1 MVGRPFQ
8 KGQSGNP
15 NGRPKDKYGLK
26 EQAMQLGPEAI
37 ATLNAIMND
46 GQAPPNAR
54 VSAACAI
61 LDRGY
66 GKPDQHSTVDVNKH
80 DATDW
85 SSAELVAFIAEAR
98 ASLGRVGKANGS
110 SDKPG
115 QVH

>member
-1 MVGRPFQ
+1 MPFQ

-15 NGRPKDKYGLK
+15 GGRPKDKYGVK
-26 EQAMQLGPEAI
+26 ELAMQHGPDAI
-37 ATLNAIMND
+37 KTLNAIMND

-85 SSAELVAFIAEAR
+85 TRAELVAFVNDAAKGSR
-98 ASLGRVGKANGS
+98 GVATANGRG
-110 SDKPG
+110 DKPD